1 MSFGTL
7 NHMFVVQEMAS
18 GGDSRLKSYKT
29 RGLNVEEVRRKRG
42 EEGIQLRKSKREDQV
57 CWVVSSCII
66 MSPYVKKDNSVY
78 YKCLGLLFVQSMS
91 NSTQRCQLS
100 LA

>member
-1 MSFGTL
+1 
-7 NHMFVVQEMAS
+7 MAS

-57 CWVVSSCII
+57 CWAASSLQII
-66 MSPYVKKDNSVY
+66 MSPYAKKGNIVY
-78 YKCLGLLFVQSMS
+78 
-91 NSTQRCQLS
+91 
-100 LA
+100 